1 MKNEIEQSAIM
12 STSPCRR
19 DFLSHAGAVGLA
31 SLLGLPRLSR
41 AEPPPET
48 TTIRIPHTPAIC
60 LAPQYLA
67 EELLRLEGFTDV
79 QYIELQGE
87 TTPLQF
93 LTNGRADISMDAA
106 QAIAY
111 GLGNGSSAV
120 VLGGIHSGCYELF
133 GHERV
138 RTLRDL
144 KGKNIAI
151 AGVGSG
157 DHVLL
162 SSILTYVG
170 LDPHKDVNWMMGRM
184 GDEMAMFAEGKAD
197 AVMCFPP
204 QPQELRAR
212 KIGRVILDTAYD
224 KPWSQYFCCM
234 VAANRDFLSRHPVAA
249 KRALRAF
256 LKAADLC
263 ATQPARAAAYLQK
276 REFEPRYEI
285 GLEVLQ
291 KLSYPHWRHAEPE
304 DSLRFYALR
313 LHEGGLI
320 KASPQK
326 LIAQGADWR
335 FFNELKK
342 ELKA

>member
-1 MKNEIEQSAIM
+1 MTM
-12 STSPCRR
+12 HPRR
-19 DFLSHAGAVGLA
+19 RRFLSGLGVAGAA
-31 SLLGLPRLSR
+31 ALLGSPRFAG

-48 TTIRIPHTPAIC
+48 MTIRIPHTPAIC

-67 EELLRLEGFTDV
+67 EELLRLEGFTDIR
-79 QYIELQGE
+79 YIELQDE
-87 TTPLQF
+87 TTPIQF

-111 GLGNGSSAV
+111 GLGNGSSSV
-120 VLGGIHSGCYELF
+120 VLSGIHSGCYEMF

-138 RTLRDL
+138 KTLRDL

-151 AGVGSG
+151 AGIGSG

-170 LDPHKDVNWMMGRM
+170 LDPRKDVNWLMGRM
-184 GDEMAMFAEGKAD
+184 GDEMAMFADGRAD

-212 KIGRVILDTAYD
+212 KIGRVIVDTAYD

-234 VAANRDFLSRHPVAA
+234 VAANRDFLTRNPVAA

-263 ATQPARAAAYLQK
+263 AAQPQRAAAYLQK
-276 REFEPRYEI
+276 RGFEPRYEI
-285 GLEVLQ
+285 GLEVLK
-291 KLSYPHWRHAEPE
+291 KLSYVHWRHAEPE

-320 KASPQK
+320 RTSPQK
-326 LIAQGADWR
+326 LIAQGTDWR
-335 FFNELKK
+335 FITELRK